1 MRLVLKHKEKPEF
14 ECICFDFENGAMCFY
29 MPFNKE
35 TAMVPDMTEQDPI
48 AWVWLANSDDLIIK
62 DRRAVKYISD
72 EEEYKKLKQYNSFV
86 VKQDGSKSVFFEK
99 LADLGALRES

>member
-1 MRLVLKHKEKPEF
+1 
-14 ECICFDFENGAMCFY
+14 MCFY

-35 TAMVPDMTEQDPI
+35 TAMVPDMSEQDPI